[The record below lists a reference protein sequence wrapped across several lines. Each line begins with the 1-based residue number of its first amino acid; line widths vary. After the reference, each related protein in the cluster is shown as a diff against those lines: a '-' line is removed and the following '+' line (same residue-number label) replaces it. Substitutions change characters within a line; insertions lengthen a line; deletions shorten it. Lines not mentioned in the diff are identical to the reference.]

1 MNNKTSKTISEKD
14 LVFNYEIS
22 EIGLYYGLGSGVQG
36 YRSNLGFA
44 FKIQPFQNRKNLLFY
59 KHADA

>member
-36 YRSNLGFA
+36 YNL
-44 FKIQPFQNRKNLLFY
+44 QE
-59 KHADA
+59 